1 MEMTTRVRVAVF
13 GVGRLGRRHAEVI
26 AYQVPNADLVAIV
39 DANPAA
45 AESVA
50 TALGIERWSSDS
62 DEVMADPEIDAV
74 VIASSTATHAPLI
87 IAAAKAGKDIFCEK
101 PIALDLDATDE
112 AADAVA
118 AAGVRLQVGFQRRF
132 DPSYVK
138 AKQMIDEGIIGRIEF
153 IRDAMRDPVP
163 ASREYLATCG
173 GMFRDLTI
181 HNFDNV
187 RWLMGEPVEEVF
199 TMGSALVD
207 PMFVELNDV
216 DTSVVSVRFA
226 NGSLASIES
235 GRRSGFGY
243 DVRTEVFGSEGA
255 LMIGYTRETAVLHYS
270 KAGVQSDHVQ
280 WFLDR
285 FGDAYTAELVA
296 FVDSIVND
304 LPVPVTCEDG
314 RAALAMAY
322 AAERSLQEHR
332 PVRLQEF
339 DRGTPS

>member
-1 MEMTTRVRVAVF
+1 MTQRVRVAVI

-26 AYQVPNADLVAIV
+26 AYQTPQAELVAIA
-39 DANPAA
+39 DASAEAA
-45 AESVA
+45 R
-50 TALGIERWSSDS
+50 TAADALRVERWTTDPA
-62 DEVMADPEIDAV
+62 EIMADPNIDAV
-74 VIASSTATHAPLI
+74 VIASSTATHAALI

-101 PIALDLDATDE
+101 PIALDLATTDE
-112 AADAVA
+112 AIDAVA

-132 DPSYVK
+132 DVPYVK
-138 AKQMIDEGIIGRIEF
+138 AKSMIDSGVMGSIEF

-173 GMFRDLTI
+173 GIFRDLTI

-187 RWLMGEPVEEVF
+187 RWLMGQDVDEVF

-207 PMFVELNDV
+207 PMFAELNDV

-235 GRRSGFGY
+235 GRRAGFGY

-255 LMIGYTRETAVLHYS
+255 LMIGYTRETAVLHYT
-270 KAGVQSDHVQ
+270 KEGVTSDHVQ

-285 FGDAYTAELVA
+285 FADAYTAELVA
-296 FVDSIVND
+296 FVQSIVD
-304 LPVPVTCEDG
+304 DTPTSVGSEAG

-332 PVRLQEF
+332 PVKLAEF
-339 DRGTPS
+339 NRGGTA

>member
-1 MEMTTRVRVAVF
+1 MRERVRVAVI

-26 AYQVPNADLVAIV
+26 AYQTPQADLVAIV
-39 DANPAA
+39 DASEDAAKSA
-45 AESVA
+45 AE
-50 TALGIERWSSDS
+50 ALRVERWTTDPA
-62 DEVMADPEIDAV
+62 EVMADPAIDAV

-87 IAAAKAGKDIFCEK
+87 IAAAAAGKDIFCEK
-101 PIALDLDATDE
+101 PIALDLETTDE
-112 AADAVA
+112 AIDAVA

-132 DPSYVK
+132 DAPYVK
-138 AKQMIDEGIIGRIEF
+138 AKALIDAGTLGRIEF

-163 ASREYLATCG
+163 ASREYLASSG

-187 RWLMGEPVEEVF
+187 RWLMGHDVDEVF

-207 PMFVELNDV
+207 PMFAEIGDV

-235 GRRSGFGY
+235 GRRAGFGY
-243 DVRTEVFGSEGA
+243 DVRTEVFGSDGA
-255 LMIGYTRETAVLHYS
+255 LMIGYTRETAVLHYT
-270 KAGVQSDHVQ
+270 KEGVTSDHVQ

-285 FGDAYTAELVA
+285 FADAYTAELVA
-296 FVDSIVND
+296 FVQSIVD
-304 LPVPVTCEDG
+304 DTPVFVGSEAG

-332 PVRLQEF
+332 PVKLAEF
-339 DRGTPS
+339 DRGVTS

>member
-1 MEMTTRVRVAVF
+1 MTTRVRVAVF

-26 AYQVPNADLVAIV
+26 ARRVPKAELVAIV

-45 AESVA
+45 AETAAS
-50 TALGIERWSSDS
+50 ALGVNRWSSNP
-62 DEVMADPEIDAV
+62 DEIMADPEIDAV

-87 IAAAKAGKDIFCEK
+87 ISAARAGKDIFCEK

-112 AADAVA
+112 ATDAVA
-118 AAGVRLQVGFQRRF
+118 TAGVRLQIGFQRRF
-132 DPSYVK
+132 DPSYIK
-138 AKQMIDEGIIGRIEF
+138 AKTMIDEGVLGRIEY

-163 ASREYLATCG
+163 ASREYLASCG

-187 RWLMGEPVEEVF
+187 RWLMGDAVEEVF

-243 DVRTEVFGSEGA
+243 DVRTEIFGSEGA
-255 LMIGYTRETAVLHYS
+255 LMVGYTRETAVLHYS
-270 KAGVQSDHVQ
+270 QAGVQSDHVQ

-285 FGDAYTAELVA
+285 FADAYTAELEA
-296 FVDSIVND
+296 FIDAIVND
-304 LPVPVTCEDG
+304 TPVAVSSEDG

-322 AAERSLQEHR
+322 AAERSLHEHR
-332 PVRLQEF
+332 AVRLQEF
-339 DRGTPS
+339 DRGSTW